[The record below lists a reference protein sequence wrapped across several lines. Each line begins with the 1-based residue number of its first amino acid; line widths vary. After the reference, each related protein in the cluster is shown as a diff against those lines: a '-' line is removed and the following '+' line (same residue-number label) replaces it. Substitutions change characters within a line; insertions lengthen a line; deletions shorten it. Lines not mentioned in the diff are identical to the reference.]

1 VKIVDELIS
10 KLKISK
16 LAICG
21 NSMGGWI
28 AMHVARIRP
37 ELIES
42 IILED
47 SAGVSDPSVDQ
58 SILDL
63 NSSGTRVLIIW
74 GINDRIIPVDAARYL
89 HSKIK
94 SSSMAILQETGHVP
108 HWEKPNEF
116 NQLVLDFLGQ
126 EKERPRK

>member
-1 VKIVDELIS
+1 MKIVDELLS

-16 LAICG
+16 LAIGG

-28 AMHVARIRP
+28 AMRIARIRP

-47 SAGVSDPSVDQ
+47 SAGVSDPSDDQ

-63 NSSGTRVLIIW
+63 NSSGIPVLIIW
-74 GINDRIIPVDAARYL
+74 GINDRIIPVEAG
-89 HSKIK
+89 KISPLEDK
-94 SSSMAILQETGHVP
+94 V
-108 HWEKPNEF
+108 KF
-116 NQLVLDFLGQ
+116 NGDIAGDRSRTSLG
-126 EKERPRK
+126 KT